1 MPAGGVVQPAQRT
14 APCHA
19 GRRTPDCQGARFWW
33 GCSAAAGQ
41 GRPACSS
48 SQLGSPPLLRRLQ
61 FTEGAAWPPSRHS
74 MAEPTRLSSL
84 PRIDSARAM
93 TQADEL
99 GGHPLSRVPTWEA
112 LADAARQL
120 EESRRQLT
128 LPSPTGAAP
137 GMSFRGLGSM

>member
-1 MPAGGVVQPAQRT
+1 MRCCLLASNRSASCQTAGLHPLE
-14 APCHA
+14 CLSL
-19 GRRTPDCQGARFWW
+19 W
-33 GCSAAAGQ
+33 GLLSRCMAWQASLQHLAE
-41 GRPACSS
+41 RPN
-48 SQLGSPPLLRRLQ
+48 PLHLLCRLQ

-74 MAEPTRLSSL
+74 MAEPSRLSSL

-120 EESRRQLT
+120 EESRRQLN

-137 GMSFRGLGSM
+137 GMSFHGLGSL